1 MRMSKDSPSL
11 LLLHPPKRWKNKL
24 MKQRGKK
31 EKRKK
36 VQAQQETNKF
46 TDLSVQKQSTE
57 DHVKIKNKNV
67 SRQLFWKPTNL
78 EIFPASQQEQNMWM
92 SNKLK

>member
-1 MRMSKDSPSL
+1 
-11 LLLHPPKRWKNKL
+11 

-31 EKRKK
+31 EKKKK

-67 SRQLFWKPTNL
+67 SRQLF
-78 EIFPASQQEQNMWM
+78 
-92 SNKLK
+92 